1 MYKLLQQITAFA
13 IVPQVMSRQL
23 KAEDNND
30 KWIELTD
37 RQILDYSSSQLG
49 ALYLE
54 PGQIIK
60 LGRSYDKSKGEKW
73 LQGSEALNDA
83 YAVKEEVDVYE

>member
-1 MYKLLQQITAFA
+1 MYKLLQQITALA
-13 IVPQVMSRQL
+13 AALPQVMSSPL
-23 KAEDNND
+23 KAAENSN
-30 KWIELTD
+30 KWIDLTD
-37 RQILDYSSSQLG
+37 GQIFDYFYNG
-49 ALYLE
+49 GLYLE

-83 YAVKEEVDVYE
+83 YTVKEEVDVYE